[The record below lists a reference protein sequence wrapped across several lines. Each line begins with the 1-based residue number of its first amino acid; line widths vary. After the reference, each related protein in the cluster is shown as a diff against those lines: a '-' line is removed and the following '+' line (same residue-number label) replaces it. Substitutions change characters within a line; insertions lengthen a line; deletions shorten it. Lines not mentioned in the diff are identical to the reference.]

1 MTLWLFEGVRNPA
14 ETQEQLLSAYSAA
27 RDGRLNTI
35 HNIGRSWLENVFAS
49 CCENF
54 VRIIKVISLIA
65 CGHDVS
71 PLLTL
76 VFYLFIFI
84 RAQLERSEQ
93 YRVARTVQQ
102 GAAVQ
107 PAAS

>member
-1 MTLWLFEGVRNPA
+1 MFK
-14 ETQEQLLSAYSAA
+14 
-27 RDGRLNTI
+27 
-35 HNIGRSWLENVFAS
+35 NVFVS

-54 VRIIKVISLIA
+54 VHILSSIIKVISLRA
-65 CGHDVS
+65 CGHDVF
-71 PLLTL
+71 PLSTL